1 MKTYKVLMN
10 IRDYNTGKIDS
21 IVYGFDRDSADSIP
35 FESLVTD
42 WKEASKEVLGWETF
56 EQVELRKLKLGDRF
70 MRKPNGK
77 MTLERNHYN
86 PKDSF
91 GPATFSCSDENL
103 PWGGHEVFLKP
114 STIVYRE
121 SV

>member
-1 MKTYKVLMN
+1 MNTYKVAMN

-21 IVYGFDRDSADSIP
+21 LVYGFEGDSTDCIP
-35 FESLVTD
+35 LESLVKD
-42 WKEASKEVLGWETF
+42 WKDASKEVLDYETF
-56 EQVELRKLKLGDRF
+56 KQVPLNTLKLGETF
-70 MRKPNGK
+70 KRKPNGK

-91 GPATFSCSDENL
+91 GPASFSCSDQEL
-103 PWGGHEVFLKP
+103 PWGGHEIFLKP
-114 STIVYRE
+114 STQVYVE